1 MKLSSFLGR
10 GQKNGPEESAGAALL
25 ARQRRV
31 ERSRPP
37 ARMAPSAGA
46 RRPEPPPLGCD
57 DDRIAMSLEATYLMI
72 GDRYD
77 PAWLSPNELCD
88 MTELML
94 AGRAIGRG
102 EQTMLLRGPGGR
114 GYPAADAGRRR
125 DLIADWQDQLARA
138 VGRSDLAAIS
148 RATRALG
155 ILGRVAV
162 TRMPR

>member
-10 GQKNGPEESAGAALL
+10 GRKDGTEESAAGLL

-37 ARMAPSAGA
+37 ARSGLPLGP

-57 DDRIAMSLEATYLMI
+57 DDRVAMSPEATYLML

-77 PAWLSPNELCD
+77 PAWLSPNELTD

-94 AGRAIGRG
+94 AGRVIGRAD
-102 EQTMLLRGPGGR
+102 QAMLLHGPTGR
-114 GYPAADAGRRR
+114 GYPLADAGRRR
-125 DLIADWQDQLARA
+125 DIIADWQDQLARA
-138 VGRSDLAAIS
+138 VGRSDLSAIS

-162 TRMPR
+162 TRMPN

>member
-10 GQKNGPEESAGAALL
+10 GREDGVEKSATALL

-37 ARMAPSAGA
+37 PRLAAPVGA

-57 DDRIAMSLEATYLMI
+57 DDRVAMSLEATYLMI

-77 PAWLSPNELCD
+77 PTRLSPNELAD

-102 EQTMLLRGPGGR
+102 DQTMLLRGPTGR
-114 GYPAADAGRRR
+114 GYPAADAGRPRNI
-125 DLIADWQDQLARA
+125 IADWQDQLARA

-162 TRMPR
+162 TRMPA